1 ILSPV
6 ALGPSESR
14 PIHPRRATL
23 RGARL
28 GIRIDH
34 APRSWWQGAD
44 ENAAGGPRANPP
56 RRAPL
61 RGARLGIRIDHAW
74 RSWWQ
79 AADEIATLARAEL
92 GVADIVIFD
101 PESRI
106 GRPEEESEKVREFA
120 RSVDA
125 AVVGLGT

>member
-1 ILSPV
+1 MATIDILSPI
-6 ALGPSESR
+6 AHGPTASR
-14 PIHPRRATL
+14 MPEPRR
-23 RGARL
+23 
-28 GIRIDH
+28 
-34 APRSWWQGAD
+34 PS
-44 ENAAGGPRANPP
+44 
-56 RRAPL
+56 L

-79 AADEIATLARAEL
+79 AADEIAQLARTEL
-92 GVADIVIFD
+92 GVADVVIFD